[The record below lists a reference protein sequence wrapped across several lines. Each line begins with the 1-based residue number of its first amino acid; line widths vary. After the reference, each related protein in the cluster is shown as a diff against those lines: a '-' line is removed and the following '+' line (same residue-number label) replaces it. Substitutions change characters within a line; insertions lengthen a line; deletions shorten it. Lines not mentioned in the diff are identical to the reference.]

1 MKWHS
6 FDISRLIQLLL
17 PVRLRGIAILHFLQA
32 LLVPLKNLVKNTLYT
47 MQHDS
52 RVIYLEKVLNEAAIP
67 GYDATNHEATKS
79 IYIGPGEIPSEVY
92 VFQEDEPDLPPYIGV
107 LQYAPD
113 GDAVWL
119 HTQTEQDAEYCDF
132 TVVVPSAL
140 SVSRERLSYLV
151 DFYKMAG
158 KKYKFI
164 RI

>member
-17 PVRLRGIAILHFLQA
+17 PVRLRGIAILHFLNA
-32 LLVPLKNLVKNTLYT
+32 LLMPLKNLIENTLYM

-92 VFQEDEPDLPPYIGV
+92 VFQEYEPDLPPYIGV

-113 GDAVWL
+113 GDDIWL
-119 HTQTEQDAEYCDF
+119 NTEAEDNEVYADF
-132 TVVVPSAL
+132 TVCVPSAL